1 MTMQT
6 EYKAILT
13 DDRLEWKGER
23 PKVLV
28 GGKPAEVLVTVL
40 EPSGMTESERRERG
54 AGMAAALREIA
65 SRGGIKSIPDP
76 VAWQREMREDKPQPG
91 RE

>member
-1 MTMQT
+1 MQT

-13 DDRLEWKGER
+13 GDHLEWKGER
-23 PKVLV
+23 PKALA

-40 EPSGMTESERRERG
+40 EPSGMSESERRERG